1 VVATGGSEG
10 TDTLSGVE
18 KIDGAG
24 TPNILLVG
32 NGGYATIQAAVN
44 AAADGDIIEI
54 AAGTYT
60 EDVTIT
66 GKALTID
73 GVETGG
79 VNNVTL
85 NGQITV
91 AGTLNGAFA
100 ITDIN
105 INATGKDYGVFVTAN
120 STGFAGS
127 VTVDDVSISN
137 AKQDGFAYVRAG
149 NGSTPTQTDTIGAVS
164 ILNSQFHNNAT
175 ASSPASGRADI
186 LLFGYNQDLTI
197 TNVVIDTPGAFAQK
211 AIQMRGIEGGDVVNV
226 GPYDQAGDVAINNL
240 TITGAYGQD
249 VIAFYRIAGFD
260 SFTGANNSVN
270 VTRAASASSNST
282 LEPWAVIN
290 MDEVGGS
297 VDLSSFFSSASN
309 LASANGS
316 NPSPSWIAT
325 LQGLGGNE
333 IFIGTSGTDTLVGRG
348 GNDILNGGAGADTML
363 GGAGNDTYLVDNVGD
378 VVTEALNEGTDL
390 VQSSVS
396 FTLGA
401 NVDNLTLTGSANIN
415 GTGNGDAN
423 VITGNSGNNTLD
435 GGAGA
440 DTLTGGDGNDTYVV
454 DNAGDVVTEAATVG
468 SGTDTVQSSISYT
481 LGANVENL
489 TLTGS
494 GNVNGTGNGGAN
506 VITGNSGNN
515 VLTGGGGNDTLIGGA
530 GTDTA
535 AYAATI
541 TGSMLTE
548 DGLGHFRVATG
559 GAEGTDTLSGIEK
572 ITDGATHHILLV
584 GNGGYATIQAAID
597 DAVAGDT
604 IRIAAGTYSGHVDVN
619 KDVTLEGANHGI
631 AGNGT
636 RGAESIITGGMKISA
651 AGATV
656 DGVAISGSYNSN
668 VVDGTDTPN
677 GLFISIANQVTI
689 TNSIFAGD
697 SLDSRP
703 FSVSGGVSGLS
714 FTHNAVSGWSEGA
727 YITAGS
733 SGAISGNVFDG
744 NGNGVLTESIGTVIS
759 GNAFSNSTGADV
771 GVLPFAATVDVSS
784 FVHDNTFTA
793 GHPRPISVYLN
804 GPDGQIVDGS
814 DTAST
819 FHLEYHT
826 GAATVHGGAGSD
838 AISYSDDGVAGVTIN
853 LATGTATDAGGTT
866 TFTSIENA
874 IGGGGNDTI
883 TGGAGANTLIGGA
896 GDDTLDG
903 GADIDTAV
911 YSGTLLQS
919 DLVANGSG
927 GWTVDGG
934 AEGSDTLSHVEIV
947 AHSGGR
953 YLLVG
958 NGGFAS
964 VAAAAAVANHVGDM
978 IVLATPP
985 APGTPID
992 VDLTGNNTDLD
1003 LNIPTDLPVDVE
1015 TGNGDNHIVTGGG
1028 DDHVTTGTGDDTI
1041 KTGAGNDVVDAGG
1054 GDDTIIG
1061 GSGNGDDVY
1070 DGGTGANTVVYSSA
1084 TNSITV
1090 DLNLADRHLQPASG
1104 GGTIGDLLVAGG
1116 YAADMPVGK
1125 AEGVDIG
1132 TDALINVQNVVGG
1145 AGNDTITGNGGNN
1158 TLAGG
1163 LGDDILIGAAGDDT
1177 LVGGIGA
1184 DTLNGQSGHDTLTG
1198 GVGADTF
1205 KFDASSLIPEQPG
1218 ATVQDHILD
1227 YNQGNTGTFSLAEDD
1242 TLDLSALLATAFGNG
1257 ELVGNLVRV
1266 SENSNGTAA
1275 FLQIDQDGTAN
1286 GSIFTTIA
1294 QLDGIRTGDSLKVML
1309 DSSPA
1314 GLVTLIAPSS
1324 QHPVNSLDGD
1334 SKSDILWQ
1342 SNSGMAAAWL
1352 MDGATATTVTGAG
1365 SFNPGPTWHV
1375 KGQRRL

>member
-1 VVATGGSEG
+1 L
-10 TDTLSGVE
+10 LSG
-18 KIDGAG
+18 
-24 TPNILLVG
+24 NRLH
-32 NGGYATIQAAVN
+32 Q
-44 AAADGDIIEI
+44 
-54 AAGTYT
+54 TY
-60 EDVTIT
+60 
-66 GKALTID
+66 
-73 GVETGG
+73 
-79 VNNVTL
+79 
-85 NGQITV
+85 
-91 AGTLNGAFA
+91 
-100 ITDIN
+100 
-105 INATGKDYGVFVTAN
+105 
-120 STGFAGS
+120 
-127 VTVDDVSISN
+127 
-137 AKQDGFAYVRAG
+137 
-149 NGSTPTQTDTIGAVS
+149 
-164 ILNSQFHNNAT
+164 
-175 ASSPASGRADI
+175 
-186 LLFGYNQDLTI
+186 
-197 TNVVIDTPGAFAQK
+197 
-211 AIQMRGIEGGDVVNV
+211 
-226 GPYDQAGDVAINNL
+226 
-240 TITGAYGQD
+240 
-249 VIAFYRIAGFD
+249 
-260 SFTGANNSVN
+260 
-270 VTRAASASSNST
+270 
-282 LEPWAVIN
+282 
-290 MDEVGGS
+290 
-297 VDLSSFFSSASN
+297 
-309 LASANGS
+309 
-316 NPSPSWIAT
+316 
-325 LQGLGGNE
+325 
-333 IFIGTSGTDTLVGRG
+333 
-348 GNDILNGGAGADTML
+348 
-363 GGAGNDTYLVDNVGD
+363 
-378 VVTEALNEGTDL
+378 
-390 VQSSVS
+390 
-396 FTLGA
+396 
-401 NVDNLTLTGSANIN
+401 
-415 GTGNGDAN
+415 
-423 VITGNSGNNTLD
+423 
-435 GGAGA
+435 
-440 DTLTGGDGNDTYVV
+440 
-454 DNAGDVVTEAATVG
+454 
-468 SGTDTVQSSISYT
+468 
-481 LGANVENL
+481 
-489 TLTGS
+489 
-494 GNVNGTGNGGAN
+494 
-506 VITGNSGNN
+506 
-515 VLTGGGGNDTLIGGA
+515 
-530 GTDTA
+530 
-535 AYAATI
+535 
-541 TGSMLTE
+541 
-548 DGLGHFRVATG
+548 
-559 GAEGTDTLSGIEK
+559 
-572 ITDGATHHILLV
+572 
-584 GNGGYATIQAAID
+584 
-597 DAVAGDT
+597 
-604 IRIAAGTYSGHVDVN
+604 
-619 KDVTLEGANHGI
+619 
-631 AGNGT
+631 
-636 RGAESIITGGMKISA
+636 
-651 AGATV
+651 
-656 DGVAISGSYNSN
+656 
-668 VVDGTDTPN
+668 
-677 GLFISIANQVTI
+677 
-689 TNSIFAGD
+689 
-697 SLDSRP
+697 
-703 FSVSGGVSGLS
+703 
-714 FTHNAVSGWSEGA
+714 
-727 YITAGS
+727 
-733 SGAISGNVFDG
+733 
-744 NGNGVLTESIGTVIS
+744 
-759 GNAFSNSTGADV
+759 
-771 GVLPFAATVDVSS
+771 
-784 FVHDNTFTA
+784 
-793 GHPRPISVYLN
+793 
-804 GPDGQIVDGS
+804 
-814 DTAST
+814 
-819 FHLEYHT
+819 
-826 GAATVHGGAGSD
+826 
-838 AISYSDDGVAGVTIN
+838 
-853 LATGTATDAGGTT
+853 
-866 TFTSIENA
+866 
-874 IGGGGNDTI
+874 
-883 TGGAGANTLIGGA
+883 
-896 GDDTLDG
+896 
-903 GADIDTAV
+903 
-911 YSGTLLQS
+911 
-919 DLVANGSG
+919 
-927 GWTVDGG
+927 GG